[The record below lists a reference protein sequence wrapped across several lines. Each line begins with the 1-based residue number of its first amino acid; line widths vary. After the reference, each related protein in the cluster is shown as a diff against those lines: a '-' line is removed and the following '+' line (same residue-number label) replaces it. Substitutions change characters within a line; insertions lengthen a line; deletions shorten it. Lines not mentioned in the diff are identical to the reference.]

1 MWFGPGPLEDKGM
14 PRARK
19 IGSPLALKLES
30 DLPGLWPHDPNPSPA
45 PSWLPRRRR
54 WRPKMASLLP
64 ETLFEAGGQGPAPSK
79 DYYQLQIT
87 RSQVSLRWWRIS
99 LRNDYRLNKPG
110 VTKEGYEDFLDDV
123 NLHVQIALVFGSK
136 VLQYVINLCKG
147 KYDFLERLSDPL
159 LLRIIS
165 YLDLEDIARLSQT
178 SHRFQKLCTSDKL
191 WEQIVALTC
200 DTVTQ
205 DMKSLAKDIGWRQLY
220 FTNKLQLQR
229 QIRKRRQKHDG
240 DDKQEMAVEI

>member
-1 MWFGPGPLEDKGM
+1 M
-14 PRARK
+14 
-19 IGSPLALKLES
+19 GS
-30 DLPGLWPHDPNPSPA
+30 
-45 PSWLPRRRR
+45 
-54 WRPKMASLLP
+54 SL
-64 ETLFEAGGQGPAPSK
+64 
-79 DYYQLQIT
+79 
-87 RSQVSLRWWRIS
+87 RVSLRWWRIS

-178 SHRFQKLCTSDKL
+178 SHRFQKNESTMLRLLRYLAVRMEINGHYEQKEPNLFFAQSDSEL
-191 WEQIVALTC
+191 WL
-200 DTVTQ
+200 
-205 DMKSLAKDIGWRQLY
+205 
-220 FTNKLQLQR
+220 F
-229 QIRKRRQKHDG
+229 
-240 DDKQEMAVEI
+240 

>member
-1 MWFGPGPLEDKGM
+1 M
-14 PRARK
+14 
-19 IGSPLALKLES
+19 GS
-30 DLPGLWPHDPNPSPA
+30 
-45 PSWLPRRRR
+45 
-54 WRPKMASLLP
+54 SL
-64 ETLFEAGGQGPAPSK
+64 
-79 DYYQLQIT
+79 
-87 RSQVSLRWWRIS
+87 RVSLRWWRIS

>member
-1 MWFGPGPLEDKGM
+1 
-14 PRARK
+14 
-19 IGSPLALKLES
+19 
-30 DLPGLWPHDPNPSPA
+30 
-45 PSWLPRRRR
+45 
-54 WRPKMASLLP
+54 MASLLP

-87 RSQVSLRWWRIS
+87 RSQVSFRWWRIS
-99 LRNDYRLNKPG
+99 LRNDHRMNRPG
-110 VTKEGYEDFLDDV
+110 VTKECYEDFLDDV
-123 NLHVQIALVFGSK
+123 NLQVQIALIFGSK
-136 VLQYVINLCKG
+136 ILQYVINLCKG

-191 WEQIVALTC
+191 WEQIVVLTC
-200 DTVTQ
+200 DTITR
-205 DMKSLAKDIGWRQLY
+205 DMKALAKDIGWRQLF

-229 QIRKRRQKHDG
+229 QIRKRRQKN
-240 DDKQEMAVEI
+240 DDKKEVPVET